1 MKVSIPNVEK
11 LRAHFAAEG
20 RVAETVALRIIKE
33 VTEML
38 TAEPTVLDL
47 DAPLTGT
54 LTGPARPG
62 PDRSLTLTLALSI
75 ILTCTCC
82 APFLP

>member
-62 PDRSLTLTLALSI
+62 SLAHPHPPLTLSI
-75 ILTCTCC
+75 ILTCTCR